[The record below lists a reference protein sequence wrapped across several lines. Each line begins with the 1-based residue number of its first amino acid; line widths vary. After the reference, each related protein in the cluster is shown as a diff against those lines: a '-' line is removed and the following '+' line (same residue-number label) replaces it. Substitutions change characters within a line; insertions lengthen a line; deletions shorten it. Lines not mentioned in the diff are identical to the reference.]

1 VVPVRVKDAV
11 GRFGEDV
18 AVRFLEDA
26 GFRVLERNWRSPI
39 RELPGELDIVARDG
53 DVIVV
58 CEVKTRSGRG
68 FGSPAEAV
76 TWKKQ
81 AQVRKLARA
90 WLSANDVGFAA
101 DIRFD
106 VLGVLRGTDGVSVE
120 HLRAA
125 F

>member
-1 VVPVRVKDAV
+1 MVRVRVKDAV

-18 AVRFLEDA
+18 AVRFLEEA
-26 GFRVLERNWRSPI
+26 GFLVLERNWCSKL

-53 DVIVV
+53 DVLVV
-58 CEVKTRSGRG
+58 CEVKTRSGTG
-68 FGSPAEAV
+68 FGAPSEAV
-76 TWKKQ
+76 TWAKQ
-81 AQVRKLARA
+81 RQVRKLARA
-90 WLSANDVGFAA
+90 WLAEHPVGLA

-106 VLGVLRGTDGVSVE
+106 VVGVLRGRDGVSVD